1 MKMHKGV
8 AALLGEAERERRCAI
23 GEGDAMQHALRRR
36 LKSLELV
43 SPYPNLYARTE
54 YWDLLNAEERSLHTI
69 RALAKKRPQWVFAG
83 LSAVCLYG
91 LDHAYG
97 LHDGTIHIASRGGAR
112 HRDSKRLRRLYMPGV
127 GQPWNCHGIRVTSPA
142 RTLIDCAK
150 YPFAN
155 ALAIFDSALR
165 RQLISVEDIRSLAV
179 RTACDD
185 RAVERLASCASPASE
200 NGGESLMRGLLIERG
215 FAEPRLQTEFN
226 NPDNPM
232 APYRVDFCWRLADG
246 RVIVAEYD
254 GMAKYADTSKPN
266 RATLQSKLEYERR
279 REEHL
284 KNQQVTVV
292 QHVVYEDLIRPERL
306 ERKLMAA
313 GVPKIR

>member
-1 MKMHKGV
+1 
-8 AALLGEAERERRCAI
+8 
-23 GEGDAMQHALRRR
+23 
-36 LKSLELV
+36 
-43 SPYPNLYARTE
+43 
-54 YWDLLNAEERSLHTI
+54 
-69 RALAKKRPQWVFAG
+69 
-83 LSAVCLYG
+83 
-91 LDHAYG
+91 
-97 LHDGTIHIASRGGAR
+97 
-112 HRDSKRLRRLYMPGV
+112 
-127 GQPWNCHGIRVTSPA
+127 
-142 RTLIDCAK
+142 
-150 YPFAN
+150 
-155 ALAIFDSALR
+155 
-165 RQLISVEDIRSLAV
+165 
-179 RTACDD
+179 
-185 RAVERLASCASPASE
+185 
-200 NGGESLMRGLLIERG
+200 MRGLLIERG